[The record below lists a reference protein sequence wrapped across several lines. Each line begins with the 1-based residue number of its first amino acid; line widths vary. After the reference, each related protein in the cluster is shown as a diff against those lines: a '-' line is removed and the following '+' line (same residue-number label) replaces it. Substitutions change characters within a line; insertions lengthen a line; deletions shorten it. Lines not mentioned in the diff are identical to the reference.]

1 MNKELNVVL
10 RVLKR
15 ELDAFDN
22 TEPIP
27 VQERLFELSLIT
39 LIEYFEDLAE
49 DSETTQKSEVT
60 EAYVPTLNEILPE
73 LNRETK
79 DLLAYFISGEDYD
92 CKVSVIMDSVSTM
105 VLLEDYSIEDISSA
119 KKLVKELDAHLIKY
133 RFMEEK

>member
-27 VQERLFELSLIT
+27 IQERLFELSLIT

-49 DSETTQKSEVT
+49 DAEDTQKSEVT